1 MRAMLVSKAVSILL
15 LVLVSTTILARANA
29 IATAAQTVDDY
40 GCDAPLPD
48 VLATVN
54 GAKISRQD
62 LSSATESRIK
72 QKEEVITARKREV
85 DLLVSP

>member
-1 MRAMLVSKAVSILL
+1 LVIALANHKRQYFSI
-15 LVLVSTTILARANA
+15 SLA
-29 IATAAQTVDDY
+29 AARHSGRHV
-40 GCDAPLPD
+40 

-72 QKEEVITARKREV
+72 HKEEVINARKREV

>member
-29 IATAAQTVDDY
+29 ISTAAQTVDDY

-62 LSSATESRIK
+62 LSSPESRIK
-72 QKEEVITARKREV
+72 HKEEVINARKREV

>member
-1 MRAMLVSKAVSILL
+1 MRA
-15 LVLVSTTILARANA
+15 
-29 IATAAQTVDDY
+29 VDDY

-72 QKEEVITARKREV
+72 HKEEVINARKRGV
-85 DLLVSP
+85 DLQVSP